1 MSGAVMRAVS
11 QDRFGGPEVLS
22 IVERPVPEP
31 LPTEVRVRVRAAGVN
46 PVDLGTRA
54 GGGMSDVL
62 GNPPFVLGWDAA
74 GVVDAVAPG
83 VTRFA
88 VGDRVFGFP
97 RFPHE
102 AGAYAEYLTAP
113 ARHFAATPAALN
125 DEQAGGLPVAGLTA
139 WQTLVD
145 TARLEAGQ
153 RVLIH
158 GAGGGVGHLAV
169 QVAKAQGAEV
179 IGTASAAKHDVLTAL
194 GIDNVLDY
202 QRERFETAVRDA
214 DLVLDLVGGE
224 APFRSLSVLRPGGLL
239 VHVPSDVLPDG
250 LAVAAAARGVRAT
263 AILIEPDHAAL
274 EQLAALAAA
283 GALQVLIHDRF
294 PLAAASQAH
303 DLAERTHLLGKIILT
318 P

>member
-1 MSGAVMRAVS
+1 MRAVS
-11 QDRFGGPEVLS
+11 QDRFGGPDVLR

-62 GNPPFVLGWDAA
+62 GAPPFVLGWDAA

-113 ARHFAATPAALN
+113 ARHFAATPAALD
-125 DEQAGGLPVAGLTA
+125 DEHAGGLPVAGLTA
-139 WQTLVD
+139 WHALVD
-145 TARLEAGQ
+145 TARVGPGQ

-158 GAGGGVGHLAV
+158 GAGGGVGHVAV
-169 QVAKAQGAEV
+169 QVAKARGAEV
-179 IGTASAAKHDVLTAL
+179 IGTAGAAKHDTLAAL
-194 GIDNVLDY
+194 GIDRVVDY
-202 QRERFETAVRDA
+202 RRERFEAVVRDA
-214 DLVLDLVGGE
+214 DVVMDLVGGE
-224 APFRSLSVLRPGGLL
+224 VLFRSLKVLRPGGLL

-250 LAVAAAARGVRAT
+250 FAAAAAARGIRT
-263 AILIEPDHAAL
+263 TGILIEPDHAAL
-274 EQLAALAAA
+274 EQLAALAAG
-283 GALQVLIHDRF
+283 GALQVLIEDRF
-294 PLAAASQAH
+294 PLAAAASAH
-303 DLAERTHLLGKIILT
+303 ELAERAHLLGKIVLI